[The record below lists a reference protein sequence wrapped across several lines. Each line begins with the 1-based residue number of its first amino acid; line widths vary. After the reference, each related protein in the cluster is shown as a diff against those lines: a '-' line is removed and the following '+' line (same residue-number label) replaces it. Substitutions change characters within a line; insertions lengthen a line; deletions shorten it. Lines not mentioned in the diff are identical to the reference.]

1 MVAPAIAV
9 GATRAAAFARPV
21 VMGGMKKTMQ
31 STARGGARAGSKSAV
46 RSSAGTGTSIQGML
60 NASTFKDSMSLLE
73 TVNQVSGSGSANSS
87 KGVLTDIR
95 DGITRLGTIFSN
107 KISGLNTHL
116 AFRLDK
122 LNTTMTTIGKVL
134 AKDLDLE
141 RETFDEMQ
149 ENERQ
154 REREES
160 LGKDGKGEG
169 ASGKEEK
176 GLFEKIKGAF
186 GSIIDF
192 LRPDS
197 DIAKVGLAGL
207 FVAATLIFRKQIEK
221 MFTSIFTY
229 MSDLKDA
236 FDEEGMSG
244 VFSKLKDDFVE
255 KIANPSLATMG
266 LMLDKNGKISRIPG
280 SFLDLIDPF
289 TGPTNIFKTLKGL
302 WMGVDPYNDNKP
314 FLPEWMIKPINEFE
328 WYKTLERLM
337 ETDYAGMTMDTLKGL
352 WKGEWNGESFL
363 PEWMTMPINEM
374 SWYKSTVGFI
384 DNLSSDTGSV
394 IKDIMK
400 FVDDSMNSVAKFIY
414 NHDTGAILGI
424 DFAKLSDLLPDITD
438 IAKALYFA
446 LPKWARFDTELEQ
459 RGDENI
465 SALKESGAFNKELY
479 GDSII
484 DRAKIKEATV
494 DQLRTLLDRESDD
507 LSREDINFITNTI
520 NEKVEAEKILK
531 SSISNNESRIIK
543 YESLMKFANAKSAM
557 TNNQTYTT
565 IVKNDDNKQI
575 AYLNEDNSFINM
587 RPHGLDAATAAI
599 EEAMKT

>member
-73 TVNQVSGSGSANSS
+73 TVDQVSGSGSAKSS

-116 AFRLDK
+116 AFRLEK

-141 RETFDEMQ
+141 KATFDEMQ

-207 FVAATLIFRKQIEK
+207 FVAATLIFREQIEK

>member
-1 MVAPAIAV
+1 MVAPAIVV

-46 RSSAGTGTSIQGML
+46 KSSAGTGTSIQQML

-73 TVNQVSGSGSANSS
+73 TVDQVSGSGSAKSS

-95 DGITRLGTIFSN
+95 DGITRLGTIFSK

-465 SALKESGAFNKELY
+465 SALKKSGAFDKELY

>member
-1 MVAPAIAV
+1 MNKYISVT
-9 GATRAAAFARPV
+9 GAKEHNLKNISVNVPRNSLTII
-21 VMGGMKKTMQ
+21 
-31 STARGGARAGSKSAV
+31 
-46 RSSAGTGTSIQGML
+46 TGL
-60 NASTFKDSMSLLE
+60 
-73 TVNQVSGSGSANSS
+73 SGSGKSS
-87 KGVLTDIR
+87 KGVLTEIR
-95 DGITRLGTIFSN
+95 DGITRLGTIFSK